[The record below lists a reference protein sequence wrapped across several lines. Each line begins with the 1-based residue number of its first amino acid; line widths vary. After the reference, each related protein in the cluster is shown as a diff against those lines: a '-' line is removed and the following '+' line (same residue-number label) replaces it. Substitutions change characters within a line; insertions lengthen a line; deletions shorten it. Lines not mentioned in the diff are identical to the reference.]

1 MPMEDAAWGAASS
14 GWPTPIPMIQI
25 KILSFSEKSVHLS
38 VNLPPVEAHQV
49 TKKSEGK
56 TRELATLGLAQ
67 AMRRP
72 RTMAKASGI
81 RDPPDR
87 DLWSGFRACI
97 ALPYARPRRDENPA
111 RSAPE
116 ISRIG

>member
-1 MPMEDAAWGAASS
+1 
-14 GWPTPIPMIQI
+14 
-25 KILSFSEKSVHLS
+25 
-38 VNLPPVEAHQV
+38 
-49 TKKSEGK
+49 
-56 TRELATLGLAQ
+56 
-67 AMRRP
+67 
-72 RTMAKASGI
+72 MAKASGI

-87 DLWSGFRACI
+87 DLWSGFRAYI